1 MILAYNVGNITFH
14 VRRRDGK
21 QTTMEDKSA
30 IPFLLE
36 LNLDGS
42 DIMKPK
48 KHLLHQNMT
57 EVGSIAQPSSG
68 QHLRVCIPRSCNSW
82 AIYILF

>member
-1 MILAYNVGNITFH
+1 MADDHNTPY
-14 VRRRDGK
+14 
-21 QTTMEDKSA
+21 
-30 IPFLLE
+30 LLE

-48 KHLLHQNMT
+48 KHLLHINMT

-68 QHLRVCIPRSCNSW
+68 QHLRVR
-82 AIYILF
+82 